1 MIIDV
6 AKLIG
11 KEAELKLR
19 SGILHK
25 IAAEQLRE
33 RGFDVG
39 PELDLW
45 GAVAALGTEAFMKNA
60 ETKSIFEG
68 LVSLHELSQEQD

>member
-11 KEAELKLR
+11 KEAEMKLR
-19 SGILHK
+19 GGILHK
-25 IAAEQLRE
+25 IAAEHLRE

-39 PELDLW
+39 PELDLR
-45 GAVAALGTEAFMKNA
+45 GAITALGTEAYIKNA

-68 LVSLHELSQEQD
+68 LVALHELTSEE